1 MGLGA
6 TLFVAVIE
14 LQVRV
19 AIVALAVLV
28 SSKYEVVIM
37 KFLDTTSVI
46 CRVGSKSSTLVVSS
60 IGLRLLPPCTC
71 TRTTPLPRS
80 SNSNGLYSFS
90 TCKRL

>member
-28 SSKYEVVIM
+28 SSKYEVVSV
-37 KFLDTTSVI
+37 KFLATTSVI
-46 CRVGSKSSTLVVSS
+46 CRVGSK
-60 IGLRLLPPCTC
+60 
-71 TRTTPLPRS
+71 
-80 SNSNGLYSFS
+80 
-90 TCKRL
+90 